1 MFVRRLTVTFAA
13 AVALACSS
21 IGYAVPAKAD
31 VPPAGPATVAAA
43 LGANRI
49 PAAFVVLVDI
59 SDSMS
64 ASENGL
70 YPEVQS
76 ELPQFLAALAR
87 QDPQDQVA
95 VIVFG
100 NRNNTRTIYPMGP
113 PTPNIPLPG
122 DANSLGTDIGYA
134 FQLGLQQLSVARRNI
149 QLGDVLLLSDG
160 GMWAPDDPTYD
171 GGRGYHAPGWA
182 TLRSNVQGLGI
193 PVTGYGLPL
202 TRNVTDIDALD
213 QALTA
218 CFGGNQQMLSANF
231 SDLTAQ
237 LDGTQDK
244 VQDSRI
250 AVASA
255 PDSGRGV
262 QVTWNKPA
270 TSDGGLR
277 LDLPRGQANL
287 SVRLTASTRHI
298 PLHVRDL
305 SVQVAGLP
313 AADVTARISG
323 ADIALAPGRSVT
335 LPVHLSWP
343 HVTAGS
349 AAAAG
354 GRRSW
359 PVTLTLS
366 GHVYSPF
373 TNAIRK
379 FYLDKSFTTGKLTGN
394 ISPGFVAVIPSSF
407 SLTDWLLILL
417 LVALTIAAGGVLTG
431 RRARLHGVLIVS
443 TVVGDKSYPFT
454 LPSRPWFSSRI
465 DNVLGIPGL
474 IQVSGNPV
482 NHRMRVKLRNSR
494 LPDGENT
501 LEPGGRTMISGLTIT
516 HEGEIPDETSSGPW
530 PSSARSEPE
539 PW

>member
-1 MFVRRLTVTFAA
+1 MFARRLAVTFATT
-13 AVALACSS
+13 VALACSS
-21 IGYAVPAKAD
+21 IGSAGPASAD
-31 VPPAGPATVAAA
+31 VPPAGPAAVAAA
-43 LGANRI
+43 LGANQI
-49 PAAFVVLVDI
+49 PAAIVVLVDI

-64 ASENGL
+64 ASEHGL
-70 YPEVQS
+70 YPEVRT
-76 ELPQFLAALAR
+76 ELPQFLAALAK

-100 NRNNTRTIYPMGP
+100 NRNDTRTIYPMGP
-113 PTPNIPLPG
+113 PTSNIPLPG

-134 FQLGLQQLSVARRNI
+134 FQLALQQLSVAHKNI

-160 GMWAPDDPTYD
+160 GMWAPGDPTYD
-171 GGRGYHAPGWA
+171 GGHGYHAPGWA

-202 TRNVTDIDALD
+202 TSNVTDIDALH

-218 CFGGNQQMLSANF
+218 CFGANQQMLSANF
-231 SDLTAQ
+231 SGLTAQ

-244 VQDSRI
+244 IQSSRI
-250 AVASA
+250 AVAA
-255 PDSGRGV
+255 TPDSGRGV
-262 QVTWNKPA
+262 QVTWNGPA
-270 TSDGGLR
+270 GSNGARR
-277 LDLPRGQANL
+277 LNLPSGQADL
-287 SVRLTASTRHI
+287 SVRLTATTRRI

-305 SVQVAGLP
+305 SVQVTGLP
-313 AADVTARISG
+313 AGDISARIST

-335 LPVHLSWP
+335 LPVHLRWP
-343 HVTAGS
+343 HVTADS

-366 GHVYSPF
+366 GQVYSPF

-379 FYLDKSFTTGKLTGN
+379 FYLDKSFTVGKLAGSA
-394 ISPGFVAVIPSSF
+394 SPGFVAVIPASI
-407 SLTDWLLILL
+407 SLFDWLLILL
-417 LVALTIAAGGVLTG
+417 LVALVIAAAGVFAG
-431 RRARLHGVLIVS
+431 RRARLQGVLIVS
-443 TVVGDKSYPFT
+443 TVGHKSYPFT

-465 DNVLGIPGL
+465 DNALGIPGL
-474 IQVSGNPV
+474 IHVSGNPI
-482 NHRMRVKLRNSR
+482 NHSMRVKLRDSK

-501 LEPGGRTMISGLTIT
+501 LEPGGRTMISGLMIT
-516 HEGEIPDETSSGPW
+516 HEGEIPDEESSGPW
-530 PSSARSEPE
+530 PSSARSGPE

>member
-1 MFVRRLTVTFAA
+1 MA

-21 IGYAVPAKAD
+21 IGYAVPASAD

-43 LGANRI
+43 LGANKI
-49 PAAFVVLVDI
+49 PAAIVVLVDI

-70 YPEVQS
+70 YPEVHT

-100 NRNNTRTIYPMGP
+100 NRNDTRIIYPMGP

-122 DANSLGTDIGYA
+122 DADSLGTDIGYA
-134 FQLGLQQLSVARRNI
+134 FQLALQQLSVAHKNI

-160 GMWAPDDPTYD
+160 GMWAPNDPTYD

-182 TLRSNVQGLGI
+182 TLRSHVQGLGI

-202 TRNVTDIDALD
+202 TRNATDIDALG
-213 QALTA
+213 QALTV
-218 CFGGNQQMLSANF
+218 CFGEHQQMLSANF

-237 LDGTQDK
+237 LNGTQDK
-244 VQDSRI
+244 IQSSRI
-250 AVASA
+250 AVGAA

-262 QVTWNKPA
+262 QVTWQGPA
-270 TSDGGLR
+270 SSIGAGR
-277 LDLPRGQANL
+277 LNLPSGQADL
-287 SVRLTASTRHI
+287 SVRLTATTRRI
-298 PLHVRDL
+298 PLHVRNL
-305 SVQVAGLP
+305 SVQVTGLP
-313 AADVTARISG
+313 AGDITARIST

-343 HVTAGS
+343 QVTADS

-359 PVTLTLS
+359 PVTLTLN

-379 FYLDKSFTTGKLTGN
+379 FYLDKSFTIGTLAGN
-394 ISPGFVAVIPSSF
+394 TSPGFVAVIPSSIGLF
-407 SLTDWLLILL
+407 DWLLILL
-417 LVALTIAAGGVLTG
+417 LAALALAAGGVLAG
-431 RRARLHGVLIVS
+431 RRARLRGVLIVS
-443 TVVGDKSYPFT
+443 TVGDKSYPFI

-465 DNVLGIPGL
+465 DDVLGIPGV
-474 IQVSGNPV
+474 IHVRGNPV
-482 NHRMRVKLRNSR
+482 NREMRVKLRDSK
-494 LPDGENT
+494 LPDGEDT
-501 LEPGGRTMISGLTIT
+501 LEPDGRTMISGLMIT
-516 HEGEIPDETSSGPW
+516 HEGEMPDETSSGPW
-530 PSSARSEPE
+530 PSSARSGPE